1 MKSYSA
7 LLLAGLAMLMAGCV
21 TTTKKQLTIEQ
32 RFQKAD
38 ANSDGRVTR
47 DEFIDFM
54 IEDAFIRYDKNGNG
68 YVTEAEYVAGGG
80 TAGGFRKINT
90 SGTGQATLAEAKASK
105 MIRDALVAP
114 FDEADVDKTGSVT
127 LIEYQAA
134 RAKSQDYV
142 R

>member
-1 MKSYSA
+1 MNTVR
-7 LLLAGLAMLMAGCV
+7 LLLVGLTILLAGCV
-21 TTTKKQLTIEQ
+21 TTTTKKQLTIEQ

-105 MIRDALVAP
+105 MIRSALVAP

>member
-1 MKSYSA
+1 MKTYSV
-7 LLLAGLAMLMAGCV
+7 LLLAGLTIILAGCV
-21 TTTKKQLTIEQ
+21 TTYKKQLTIEQ

-80 TAGGFRKINT
+80 TSAGFRKINT
-90 SGTGQATLAEAKASK
+90 SGTGQATLAEAKSSK

-114 FDEADVDKTGSVT
+114 FNEADVDKTGSVT
-127 LIEYQAA
+127 LLEYQAA
-134 RAKSQDYV
+134 RAKSQAYV